1 MKFFVSL
8 VSLCAFSVDAE
19 ALSLGSEMPA
29 SVTKIEMLGTDGAKV
44 SLEKVKSSKGTLVFF
59 TCNHCPYSKA
69 WEERYAQLG
78 NEIKAKG
85 LGVVA
90 VNPNNPEKQSEDSL
104 ENMKKKAQRL
114 KMSFGYVVDEG
125 SKLAKAFGATK
136 TPEFYL
142 FDSKGK
148 LVYTGAFD
156 DSKDASDVEEKF
168 LASAVDAMLSGKPI
182 AKAETRAVGCGIK
195 FWN

>member
-1 MKFFVSL
+1 MKFFLSL
-8 VSLCAFSVDAE
+8 ISLCALSANAQ

-29 SVTKIEMLGTDGAKV
+29 SVTKVEMLGTDGAKV
-44 SLEKVKSSKGTLVFF
+44 SLEKIKSTKGTLVFF

-85 LGVVA
+85 IGVVA
-90 VNPNNPEKQSEDSL
+90 INPNNPEKQSEDSL
-104 ENMKKKAQRL
+104 DNMKKKAQRL
-114 KMSFGYVVDEG
+114 KMNFGYVVDEG

-142 FDSKGK
+142 FDAKGK

-156 DSKDASDVEEKF
+156 DSKNASDVEEKF
-168 LASAVDAMLSGKPI
+168 LASAVDAMLAGKPI